1 MQIPLSKVIASSFK
15 LGYFFSLF
23 ESEIESLL
31 GGDAQNPI
39 TSNCKQNYMSLFLF
53 EDDYKNVFDESII
66 TFPGYRNEHDI
77 YEYLTAFFSLI
88 KEKISIHGNV
98 KIELAYFAGATL
110 AIAYNNHSEN
120 FDKHKLYEIF
130 SMLLSFCGKEES
142 ISKVEDYIEILFSDD
157 IYESMIARYNLIQ
170 IVLGEELNPEQKEV
184 FNHFDKVV
192 VERY

>member
-1 MQIPLSKVIASSFK
+1 MQAHLSKVIVSSFK
-15 LGYFFSLF
+15 LGYFCSLF

-39 TSNCKQNYMSLFLF
+39 TSNCKQNYKSLFLF
-53 EDDYKNVFDESII
+53 EDDYKNVFGESII
-66 TFPGYRNEHDI
+66 TFPEYRNERDI

-88 KEKISIHGNV
+88 KEKISLHGNV

-142 ISKVEDYIEILFSDD
+142 MSKVEDYIEILFAED
-157 IYESMIARYNLIQ
+157 IYESMIARYNLIK
-170 IVLGEELNPEQKEV
+170 IIFGEDLNPEQKEIL
-184 FNHFDKVV
+184 NHFDKVV